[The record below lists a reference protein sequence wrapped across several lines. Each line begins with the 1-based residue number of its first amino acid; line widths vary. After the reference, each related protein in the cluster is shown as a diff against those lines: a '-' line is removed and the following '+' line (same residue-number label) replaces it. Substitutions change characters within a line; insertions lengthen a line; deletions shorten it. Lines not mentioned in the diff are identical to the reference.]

1 MTKTVLSAFPR
12 DRFMKSYRF
21 RFAAR
26 LATSVVIAVGL
37 SLALGWER
45 PMWAMFA
52 VIFCD
57 LGDEGESLHKGTM
70 RILGTFLGCAL
81 SLLFTALF
89 NDHRWYFGGAVM
101 VWVTI
106 CSFMMHDNRRYYFWF
121 LSAWLTIL
129 MPIYSAEQ
137 PETAFLVVM
146 LRLQE
151 TILGVMVF
159 TFVANFV
166 FPDRHRRDFVQEFRD
181 HTRRLKA
188 AFADLIAAWLGG
200 SQGEGSGKSP
210 LELRQEAL
218 ELHTNF
224 RNRIDVG
231 VIESFDVLENRSAW
245 HRSLDE
251 FDALLQLLNRF
262 RLDISDI
269 RLEDLDRPVPD
280 IGQVIREIERRLD
293 ETIAVLGG
301 RRSVDLPRAV
311 ALPQIELPADDDRI
325 FTHGAMLVSLET
337 LSQIEKRSAALLWAV
352 ADAEGLIGRD
362 VPVDRAL
369 HALPRSVIP
378 DPERVMLALR
388 TALIFAAAFSIF
400 IFVPDFPG
408 GPQLILLSTIIGL
421 FVSMKPT
428 IPTPPVELIGTGI
441 ILIAGFIHLVILPKV
456 SSFLGLSTILFIYMF
471 VGAALLSSPR
481 IAPIRFISLGFA
493 SMILGITN
501 VQEYDFFYVAN
512 IVIVFQM
519 PFILLWLTQAAPVS
533 FRPEAAFQRLLRRY
547 MASFRYLVDDIQY
560 DRRQLRDGWWQ
571 RQVRAWHLR
580 NLLSIPD
587 QLMPWIQAMPG
598 AAMSE
603 AEKAEARALCE
614 SLYDLSGRMLDL
626 NRLRDTRYSAETVA
640 AMRPAIGE
648 WRGALKQLGTRF
660 RETPD
665 DLPSADDLTDSLNA
679 HLSRVRTEVR
689 QLLNHGQE
697 ATSSPAGRAL
707 LRELSAYHGLSVGL
721 ISAVRQAT
729 ALHWGR
735 IREARF

>member
-1 MTKTVLSAFPR
+1 
-12 DRFMKSYRF
+12 
-21 RFAAR
+21 
-26 LATSVVIAVGL
+26 
-37 SLALGWER
+37 
-45 PMWAMFA
+45 
-52 VIFCD
+52 
-57 LGDEGESLHKGTM
+57 
-70 RILGTFLGCAL
+70 
-81 SLLFTALF
+81 
-89 NDHRWYFGGAVM
+89 
-101 VWVTI
+101 
-106 CSFMMHDNRRYYFWF
+106 
-121 LSAWLTIL
+121 
-129 MPIYSAEQ
+129 
-137 PETAFLVVM
+137 
-146 LRLQE
+146 
-151 TILGVMVF
+151 
-159 TFVANFV
+159 
-166 FPDRHRRDFVQEFRD
+166 
-181 HTRRLKA
+181 
-188 AFADLIAAWLGG
+188 
-200 SQGEGSGKSP
+200 
-210 LELRQEAL
+210 
-218 ELHTNF
+218 
-224 RNRIDVG
+224 
-231 VIESFDVLENRSAW
+231 
-245 HRSLDE
+245 
-251 FDALLQLLNRF
+251 
-262 RLDISDI
+262 
-269 RLEDLDRPVPD
+269 
-280 IGQVIREIERRLD
+280 
-293 ETIAVLGG
+293 
-301 RRSVDLPRAV
+301 
-311 ALPQIELPADDDRI
+311 
-325 FTHGAMLVSLET
+325 
-337 LSQIEKRSAALLWAV
+337 
-352 ADAEGLIGRD
+352 
-362 VPVDRAL
+362 
-369 HALPRSVIP
+369 
-378 DPERVMLALR
+378 
-388 TALIFAAAFSIF
+388 
-400 IFVPDFPG
+400 
-408 GPQLILLSTIIGL
+408 
-421 FVSMKPT
+421 
-428 IPTPPVELIGTGI
+428 
-441 ILIAGFIHLVILPKV
+441 
-456 SSFLGLSTILFIYMF
+456 
-471 VGAALLSSPR
+471 
-481 IAPIRFISLGFA
+481 
-493 SMILGITN
+493 MILGITN